1 MGYVNWNCVFYDLS
15 RQSFTIV
22 FVHSLRV
29 LIINLTFMATITYS
43 REKEKL
49 LGIILNSNLKFD
61 IFKNCDKNLV
71 LLQE

>member
-1 MGYVNWNCVFYDLS
+1 
-15 RQSFTIV
+15 
-22 FVHSLRV
+22 
-29 LIINLTFMATITYS
+29 MATITYT

>member
-1 MGYVNWNCVFYDLS
+1 
-15 RQSFTIV
+15 
-22 FVHSLRV
+22 
-29 LIINLTFMATITYS
+29 MATITYS

-61 IFKNCDKNLV
+61 ILKNCDKNLV

>member
-1 MGYVNWNCVFYDLS
+1 
-15 RQSFTIV
+15 
-22 FVHSLRV
+22 
-29 LIINLTFMATITYS
+29 MATITYS

-71 LLQE
+71 PLQE